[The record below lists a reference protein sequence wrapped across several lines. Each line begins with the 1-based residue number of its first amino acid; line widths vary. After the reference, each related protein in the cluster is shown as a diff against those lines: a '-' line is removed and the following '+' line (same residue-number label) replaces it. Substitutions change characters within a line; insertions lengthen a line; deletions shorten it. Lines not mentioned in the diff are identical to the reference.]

1 MSQLTG
7 QVTHIM
13 YRWFYVE
20 QMCVLPVQVVLR
32 GSDVC
37 VNCAGGSMWIRY
49 ILPVQVVLRGS
60 DVCYLYRW
68 FYVDPGR
75 QHHARVQRLCSD
87 SEVNDSS
94 TVDRPDV
101 LTAAAHTD
109 QANTSFNTQVTFYL
123 NTPVHIV
130 LS

>member
-20 QMCVLPVQVVLR
+20 QMCV
-32 GSDVC
+32 
-37 VNCAGGSMWIRY
+37 
-49 ILPVQVVLRGS
+49 LPVQVVLRGS

-109 QANTSFNTQVTFYL
+109 QANASFNTQVTFYL